1 MERLGSLGY
10 GAASAAFLFLLI
22 LVLANRESHKQRG
35 LLTLTALVTMLWAAL
50 LAYDAFGGQQSLRVL
65 LISDFIRSGFWI
77 ILLLGVLSANRMAL
91 LQNRLV
97 VACFIVAVVSL
108 FYTLFS
114 GSLIGVLLEHAQIS
128 IVVGL
133 GFLALAFAGIFLLEQ
148 LYRNAEPAKR
158 WGLKFL
164 CSGLGLMFAF
174 DLYLYSMVVL
184 YRYLDPVAWYAR
196 GVICV
201 FAVPLLMIAI
211 RRNPDWSLNI
221 FVSRQA
227 VVYSA
232 SLMGV
237 GIYLTAMALGGYYIR
252 LYGGS
257 WGGAAQIIFL
267 FGSGLGLLLLLFSGS
282 LRAQLRVF
290 VGKHFY
296 HNKYD
301 YRELWLR
308 FTKVLAETDTT
319 EMPNE
324 DRILMA
330 AGETIDSQAGALW
343 VREKDSDFLVFGNWN
358 LPMEAH
364 WQIQGESNLAVYFSQ
379 KDWVI
384 DTLELKE
391 NPELYEGL
399 ELPEWFS
406 DMTSGESLVLPLYSD
421 GALIG
426 IMMLVRPQH
435 FELTWE
441 DTDLLKTVAQQA
453 ASHIVQALIQRRLA
467 ENRQF
472 EAYNRLVS
480 FMMHDLKNLIAQ
492 QVLVVNNAARHKDN
506 PEFVDDMISTVENSV
521 KRMNNLL
528 AQLRPEQSGQV
539 KAVAEVGEVVEAA
552 INTVSS
558 GFPKPRL
565 VAVENARV
573 EVDPAKL
580 SMIVCHILKNA
591 QEATPRDGEID
602 VKVFDENGKVAIEVR
617 DTGTGMDLSFQ
628 KNRLFQPFYST
639 KGSKGM
645 GIGAYQVR
653 EFAREAGGDV
663 KVVSSPEMGTSFTL
677 LLPVVNEDPTTNSL
691 AS

>member
-10 GAASAAFLFLLI
+10 GAASVAFLFLFI
-22 LVLANRESHKQRG
+22 LVLANREGHKQRG
-35 LLTLTALVTMLWAAL
+35 LLALTAGVTALWAAL
-50 LAYDAFGGQQSLRVL
+50 LAYDATGGIQGLRIL
-65 LISDFIRSGFWI
+65 LIGDFIRSGVWI
-77 ILLLGVLSANRMAL
+77 VLLLGVLSANRMAL

-97 VACFIVAVVSL
+97 IVCFAIALVSL
-108 FYTLFS
+108 VYTVFS
-114 GSLIGVLLEHAQIS
+114 DSVLGVLREHAQIS

-133 GFLALAFAGIFLLEQ
+133 GFLAMAFAGIFLLEQ
-148 LYRNAEPAKR
+148 LYRNAEPAKK

-174 DLYLYSMVVL
+174 DLYLYSMLVL

-201 FAVPLLMIAI
+201 FAMPLLMIAI

-227 VVYSA
+227 VIYSA
-232 SLMGV
+232 SLIGV

-308 FTKVLAETDTT
+308 FTKVLAETDTS
-319 EMPNE
+319 EMANE

-343 VREKDSDFLVFGNWN
+343 VREKETDFFVFGSWN
-358 LPMEAH
+358 LPMEPH
-364 WQIQGESNLAVYFSQ
+364 WQIQSDSNLAAYFSR

-384 DTLELKE
+384 DTLEFRE
-391 NPELYEGL
+391 NPELYEDL
-399 ELPEWFS
+399 VLPEWFS

-421 GALIG
+421 GELIG
-426 IMMLVRPQH
+426 IMMLLRPQH

-453 ASHIVQALIQRRLA
+453 ASHIVQALVQRRLA

-528 AQLRPEQSGQV
+528 AQLRPEQSDQGNV
-539 KAVAEVGEVVEAA
+539 VADVGEVVEAA
-552 INTVSS
+552 ISTVAA
-558 GFPKPRL
+558 GQPQPEL
-565 VAVENARV
+565 IQVENAQV

-591 QEATPRDGEID
+591 QEATPSDGRIE
-602 VKVFDENGKVAIEVR
+602 VKVFAENDRVAIEVK
-617 DTGTGMDLSFQ
+617 DNGAGMDLAFQ

-663 KVVSSPEMGTSFTL
+663 RVVSSPEQGTSFTL
-677 LLPVVNEDPTTNSL
+677 LLPTVAEEQATSSL